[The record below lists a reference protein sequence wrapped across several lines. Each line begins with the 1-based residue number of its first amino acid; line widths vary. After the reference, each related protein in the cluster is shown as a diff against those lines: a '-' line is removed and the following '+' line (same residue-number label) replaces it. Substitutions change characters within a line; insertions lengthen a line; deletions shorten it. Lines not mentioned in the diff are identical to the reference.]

1 VQRLGIAQP
10 SLLTFVALMATPKIR
25 IILNPIAGTGG
36 SREAIAS
43 SAAALLPDAEVIA
56 AERCEDLPRLAMEA
70 LERGCE
76 AIVAAGGDGTLNG
89 VLNGLAPALDAARP
103 VRLGVL
109 PLGTGNDF
117 ARTCNIPLD
126 LEHALAVLREGLSR
140 RIDVVRVRTPSL
152 TRYMLNV
159 SSGGFATEV
168 SEQASEEVKDAWG
181 RLGYARSLVGALPQ
195 MGSYAAEIR
204 LDDGRETLS
213 VPALIAIVANGRF
226 VAGGVPIAPKAEID
240 DGLVDLVVVPEAK
253 FSELAML
260 APAAFFGRHL
270 EDERILHHRARKIE
284 IRSEPPMRFNTDGEM
299 LPAEPITFEVVPGAI
314 DFIVGPTPVVAG

>member
-1 VQRLGIAQP
+1 
-10 SLLTFVALMATPKIR
+10 MASSKIR
-25 IILNPIAGTGG
+25 IILNPIAGTGEK
-36 SREAIAS
+36 RETVAQA
-43 SAAALLPDAEVIA
+43 AAALVPGAEVIA
-56 AERCEDLPRLAMEA
+56 AERCQDLPRLAREA
-70 LERGCE
+70 LELGCE
-76 AIVAAGGDGTLNG
+76 AIVAAGGDGTLNW
-89 VLNGLAPALDAARP
+89 VLNGLAPALNAGRR

-126 LEHALAVLREGLSR
+126 LDHALAVLREGLTR

-159 SSGGFATEV
+159 SSGGFATDV
-168 SEQASEEVKDAWG
+168 SEAASEEIKDAWG

-195 MGSYAAEIR
+195 MGSYEAEIR
-204 LDDGRETLS
+204 LDDGREVLS

-226 VAGGVPIAPKAEID
+226 GAGGVPIAPKAELD
-240 DGLVDLVVVPEAK
+240 DGLADLVVLPDAK
-253 FSELAML
+253 FSDLAML

-270 EDERILHHRARKIE
+270 EDERILHYRARKIE
-284 IRSEPPMRFNTDGEM
+284 IRSDPPMRFNTDGEM
-299 LPAEPITFEVVPGAI
+299 LPAEPITFEVVPGAL

>member
-1 VQRLGIAQP
+1 M
-10 SLLTFVALMATPKIR
+10 STPTIR
-25 IILNPIAGTGG
+25 IILNTTAGPGG
-36 SREAIAS
+36 NRDAL
-43 SAAALLPDAEVIA
+43 AAAAAKLLPEAEVVA
-56 AERCEDLPRLAMEA
+56 AEQCEDLPLLAMEG

-89 VLNGLAPALDAARP
+89 VLNGVGPALEAGRP
-103 VRLGVL
+103 VRLGIL

-126 LEHALAVLREGLSR
+126 LDHALAVLREGATR
-140 RIDVVRVRTPSL
+140 RIDVVRVRTASL

-159 SSGGFATEV
+159 SSGGFATQV

-195 MGSYAAEIR
+195 MDSYKTEFR
-204 LDDGRETLS
+204 LDDGREVLC
-213 VPALIAIVANGRF
+213 VPTLIAIVANGRY
-226 VAGGVPIAPKAEID
+226 VAGGIPIAPKAELD
-240 DGLVDLVVVPEAK
+240 DGLADLVILPVAT

-270 EDERILHHRARKIE
+270 EDPRILHHLARKIE
-284 IRSEPPMRFNTDGEM
+284 ISSEPPMRFNTDGEM
-299 LPAEPITFEVVPGAI
+299 LPAESITFEVMPRVL
-314 DFIVGPTPVVAG
+314 DFIVGPTPLVAAGS